1 MRRLILAAA
10 LLSACATPASPSD
23 SLAGSWVENLAI
35 PGASLVVP
43 LDSTGNGNGTYSIEA
58 GRSGTVQV
66 TGAAQPSK
74 LVLTVRYDYGLT
86 RTFVGTLTD
95 PNPLTGVFEAGAA
108 VVFTRGEGLL
118 QVRGPANDH

>member
-10 LLSACATPASPSD
+10 LLSACATPASPSA
-23 SLAGSWVENLAI
+23 SLAGRWVENLAI
-35 PGASLVVP
+35 PGASLVVT

-66 TGAAQPSK
+66 TGAVQPSK

-95 PNPLTGVFEAGAA
+95 PNHLTGVFEDGAA
-108 VVFTRGEGLL
+108 VVFTRG
-118 QVRGPANDH
+118 